1 MEHLNKK
8 IEVLKSYIA
17 EKGSGGA
24 VIAFSGG
31 VDSATLAALSRQ
43 VLGDRAVAVTAES
56 ATFTEGELRD
66 AKTTAQE
73 IGIKLYVT
81 KTHELEHE
89 AFAANPPD
97 RCYHCK
103 MELLKKLKQ
112 FAHQHGFAAVFD
124 GTNFSD
130 LEGHRPG
137 FRAVQETQGVY
148 SPLMEVGFTK
158 DEVREVAK
166 ALGLTVH
173 DRPAQACL
181 ASRIPY
187 HERITAERLKRV
199 AKAEQMIHKIVPVTQ
214 LRVRDHN
221 GLARIEVA
229 ASERKLFCNVDVMEM
244 ISVQL
249 KRLGFKY
256 VALDLE
262 GYRSGSMLQHV

>member
-1 MEHLNKK
+1 MKALDQKVEN
-8 IEVLKSYIA
+8 LKSYISK
-17 EKGSGGA
+17 KGRDGA

-31 VDSATLAALSRQ
+31 VDSATLAALSLQ
-43 VLGDRAVAVTAES
+43 VLGDRVVAVTAES

-66 AKTTAQE
+66 AKKAAKE
-73 IGIKLYVT
+73 IGIKQYIA
-81 KTHELEHE
+81 KTSELEHE
-89 AFAANPPD
+89 EFAANPPD

-103 MELLKKLKQ
+103 REMLKKLEQ
-112 FAHQHGFAAVFD
+112 FAHQHGFAVVFD
-124 GTNFSD
+124 GTNLSD

-137 FRAVQETQGVY
+137 FKAVQEAEGVY
-148 SPLMEVGFTK
+148 SPLVEAGFTK

-166 ALGLTVH
+166 RLGITFY
-173 DRPAQACL
+173 DRPPQACL

-199 AKAEQMIHKIVPVTQ
+199 ADAEEAIRKIVPVTQ

-229 ASERKLFCNVDVMEM
+229 ASERNLFCSVDVLEM
-244 ISVQL
+244 VAVQL

-256 VALDLE
+256 VTLDLE
-262 GYRSGSMLQHV
+262 GYRSGSLLQHV